1 MFFPTRRL
9 RHMSPDPSMRLTKLS
24 ELLHRQVH
32 PNFLS
37 PDGRPSRQAFEPTK
51 KDEGYLS
58 VSRSSRASAEV
69 AFRRH
74 TEQKGLK
81 SAGVWSVTVEECGSV
96 GSAAFE
102 DCLPDD
108 DAHALIDISGLSNS
122 QVRQR
127 ADRLADFA
135 RRRGRLHPPP

>member
-1 MFFPTRRL
+1 MN
-9 RHMSPDPSMRLTKLS
+9 PDPSKRLTDLA

-81 SAGVWSVTVEECGSV
+81 SAGVWSVTVEECVSV
-96 GSAAFE
+96 GAAAFE
-102 DCLPDD
+102 DPVDGD
-108 DAHALIDISGLSNS
+108 DAHALIEFTGLSNS
-122 QVRQR
+122 QARQR

-135 RRRGRLHPPP
+135 RRRGRVYPLL